1 VSYVLCISKM
11 SRKFETVLFFL
22 LLSATT
28 RADTENEV
36 APSNEDT
43 ESFPSISSISRN
55 DGSFSI
61 PQPSLDLAPT
71 DLAENSPMSFS
82 IPSLE
87 LQLDETDFAKNA
99 PMSFSIT
106 QPELDLKPSFA
117 FEGLDQAPEQDDVAI
132 KEKKLEL
139 EKEEVNYKN
148 TTRRRR
154 QVPDFPSIFSFRSS
168 NNPFSIAFPS
178 PDLSPG
184 PSFFKF
190 QDPISFN
197 QKIKQTKFD
206 VNDPLINEIS
216 DTTHDKRQVSF
227 FNFRPSKLLSQSGL
241 RPSQPILPVKKKQV
255 HPFKHKPR
263 PSPGSKF
270 ATLDPVLLGPISG
283 EVARPVRQNRPPPQY
298 PPFDPFN
305 TTYIPLPGPSSPRF
319 ALPLSGGN
327 PHMNKGAE
335 NAIFRRPIRQSFHS
349 PVLPATQDLRGKYSG
364 PDPELDVFKY
374 ESSKQFRSSKLGRLL
389 RSRPRS
395 VPK

>member
-1 VSYVLCISKM
+1 MGSVGWTVGGAWYTVQCGELQWGSEVWIQKIVLVEIKVSYVLCISKM

-139 EKEEVNYKN
+139 EKEEVNNKN
-148 TTRRRR
+148 TTRKRR
-154 QVPDFPSIFSFRSS
+154 QGLHFSSSKILLVSIRKS
-168 NNPFSIAFPS
+168 N
-178 PDLSPG
+178 
-184 PSFFKF
+184 
-190 QDPISFN
+190 
-197 QKIKQTKFD
+197 KQSLMSMIRWSMKSQTQ
-206 VNDPLINEIS
+206 PMIS
-216 DTTHDKRQVSF
+216 D
-227 FNFRPSKLLSQSGL
+227 KLASSTLDLQSCWANLAWGPPSQSCQW
-241 RPSQPILPVKKKQV
+241 R
-255 HPFKHKPR
+255 R
-263 PSPGSKF
+263 SKS
-270 ATLDPVLLGPISG
+270 IH
-283 EVARPVRQNRPPPQY
+283 
-298 PPFDPFN
+298 
-305 TTYIPLPGPSSPRF
+305 SSTSH
-319 ALPLSGGN
+319 ALPLVPSLLLLILFSSALYLERLRDLWDRTDLHHSILHLTPSTPPTSLSPAPPPPGLPCPCPAVILTWTRGQRMQYSGG
-327 PHMNKGAE
+327 
-335 NAIFRRPIRQSFHS
+335 
-349 PVLPATQDLRGKYSG
+349 LSG
-364 PDPELDVFKY
+364 RVSTL
-374 ESSKQFRSSKLGRLL
+374 QFCQQ
-389 RSRPRS
+389 PRI
-395 VPK
+395 